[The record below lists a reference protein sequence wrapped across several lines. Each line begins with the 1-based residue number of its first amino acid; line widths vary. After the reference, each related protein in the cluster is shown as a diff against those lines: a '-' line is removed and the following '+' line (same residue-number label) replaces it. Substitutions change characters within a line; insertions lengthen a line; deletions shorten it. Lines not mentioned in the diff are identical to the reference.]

1 LICCGREGGAER
13 AVVLVLALGDLQQ
26 NEAHRS
32 DPSNRARAHARRIEL
47 RLPIIPVSG
56 RDYSRKEAFMDSRT
70 ILRTLLPCTLAAALA
85 GASAIAV
92 ADDNDNDK
100 HHTTHATFG
109 RGLNTA
115 QQGNVVNHVV
125 LPSEI
130 KVKAGGVVDFGVA
143 GFHDII
149 VFKPG
154 FTLDDLV
161 AAGGGQYPNTPPA
174 FVLPADPAAPLPPE
188 LAFLGEKIHYR
199 GLNPA
204 GGPLA
209 TPVSGNPANGSNR
222 REPVAFLDQGT
233 YLVICNVRGH
243 LLDGMYA
250 YVKVN

>member
-1 LICCGREGGAER
+1 MVIG
-13 AVVLVLALGDLQQ
+13 LQKSKL
-26 NEAHRS
+26 HRC
-32 DPSNRARAHARRIEL
+32 DPSNLARTQPPMLHVGAGATTLAKKSSHPPGGL
-47 RLPIIPVSG
+47 HMHNMHP
-56 RDYSRKEAFMDSRT
+56 RT
-70 ILRTLLPCTLAAALA
+70 IVRTSSLCALAAALIGSSTFA
-85 GASAIAV
+85 L
-92 ADDNDNDK
+92 ADDNDK
-100 HHTTHATFG
+100 HHATHATFG

-188 LAFLGEKIHYR
+188 LAFLADKIHYR

-209 TPVSGNPANGSNR
+209 TPVAGNPANGSNR
-222 REPVAFLDQGT
+222 REPVAFLDKGT

>member
-1 LICCGREGGAER
+1 
-13 AVVLVLALGDLQQ
+13 
-26 NEAHRS
+26 
-32 DPSNRARAHARRIEL
+32 
-47 RLPIIPVSG
+47 
-56 RDYSRKEAFMDSRT
+56 MDSR
-70 ILRTLLPCTLAAALA
+70 IIVRSLARCALAAGLSA
-85 GASAIAV
+85 ASLLAV
-92 ADDNDNDK
+92 ADDDDK
-100 HHTTHATFG
+100 HHAAHATFG

-115 QQGNVVNHVV
+115 QQGNVVNHVI
-125 LPSEI
+125 LPNQI
-130 KVKAGGVVDFGVA
+130 QVKAGGVVDFGVA

-161 AAGGGQYPNTPPA
+161 AAGGGQVPNTPPA
-174 FVLPADPAAPLPPE
+174 FVLPSDPLAPLPPE
-188 LAFLGEKIHYR
+188 LAFLAEKIHYR

-209 TPVSGNPANGSNR
+209 TPVAGNPANGSNR
-222 REPVAFLDQGT
+222 REPVAFLDKGT